1 MLNDKKPIV
10 RTQAVT
16 YPARGP
22 TLNKKTTF
30 NNTLEDW
37 NYKKIRN
44 KSPSKRHV
52 SRLRST
58 IISKHI
64 SDSCF
69 SQKNNPKSMV
79 KDTYHTHKETNE
91 NKKFKNYF
99 YIYIPKLR

>member
-37 NYKKIRN
+37 N
-44 KSPSKRHV
+44 
-52 SRLRST
+52 L
-58 IISKHI
+58 
-64 SDSCF
+64 
-69 SQKNNPKSMV
+69 
-79 KDTYHTHKETNE
+79 
-91 NKKFKNYF
+91 
-99 YIYIPKLR
+99 